1 MNVALKATVQ
11 TRKGREGRK
20 QVQRG
25 REEKTSAKKHTSCTV
40 FLGSFYEFIIFYCA
54 AASSNPVSDQHTYK
68 RLESELTQHF
78 ALQICTLTLNDVFL
92 GCMQPGTVGV
102 GTSHP
107 IRHPGK
113 EFGKRRTRGSNK
125 LELRRVSSSP
135 FALQKKARRLLF
147 SVLLLTCRV
156 LAPCNY
162 VVNAFYLCAAEA
174 LEPYRHLE

>member
-40 FLGSFYEFIIFYCA
+40 FLGSHVESVRSTFYEFIIFYCA

-92 GCMQPGTVGV
+92 GCMQPGTVGA

-113 EFGKRRTRGSNK
+113 EFGKRRT
-125 LELRRVSSSP
+125 
-135 FALQKKARRLLF
+135 
-147 SVLLLTCRV
+147 
-156 LAPCNY
+156 
-162 VVNAFYLCAAEA
+162 
-174 LEPYRHLE
+174 